1 MSGSFQA
8 FDQRYLLNALQTLGD
23 GFVGITQ
30 LPASVSDEQLLE
42 LQRAG
47 VRGLRF
53 NARRGGSEDL
63 QQLDRLARRV
73 HERVGWHV
81 ELYIDASELT
91 PWSSLLTA
99 LPAVSVDHLELS
111 KRGLLTLAELG
122 VRVKATGFGRVDF
135 DVRQALR
142 DLYAANPDA
151 LMFGTDLPS
160 TRAPS
165 PYSDGDFLLVLET
178 LGEAAARKALC
189 DNALA
194 FYRMQTQSRP
204 LPDRDQ
210 TTSATVEPTLT
221 SNIELKLLERSQ

>member
-1 MSGSFQA
+1 
-8 FDQRYLLNALQTLGD
+8 
-23 GFVGITQ
+23 
-30 LPASVSDEQLLE
+30 VSDEQLLE

-53 NARRGGSEDL
+53 NVRRGGSEDL
-63 QQLDRLARRV
+63 RQLDRLARRV

-99 LPAVSVDHLELS
+99 LPAVSIDHLGLS
-111 KRGLLTLAELG
+111 TRGLPMLLTLAELG

-165 PYSDGDFLLVLET
+165 PYSDGDLLLVLDT
-178 LGEAAARKALC
+178 LGEAAARKVLC

-194 FYRMQTQSRP
+194 FYRIQTQSRP

-210 TTSATVEPTLT
+210 TTYGTVEPTLA
-221 SNIELKLLERSQ
+221 SNTELTLLERLQ